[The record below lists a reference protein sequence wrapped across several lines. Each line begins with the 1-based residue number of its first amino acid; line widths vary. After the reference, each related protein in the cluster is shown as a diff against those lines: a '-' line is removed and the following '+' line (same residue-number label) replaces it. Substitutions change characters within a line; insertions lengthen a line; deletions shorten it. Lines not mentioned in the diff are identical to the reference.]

1 MFSAYCLLPTAYSLL
16 PSTYKKERKMKKLH
30 IGLIMAMIIMLPAI
44 MQAAELKLGVVNLQ
58 KALNECQAG
67 KEAVA
72 ELEDEV
78 KKRQEQGDARQ
89 EELKK
94 LNEEAEKKRAV
105 GSDEMKEQKQ
115 REVQARMQEFQRFYM
130 QSNDDLKKREQ
141 EKKTVIIKDL
151 LEVAKKLAKEKGYT
165 FVFETQAGVIYSPQ
179 EADLTEE
186 VIKLYNADYKK
197 EKKEKK

>member
-1 MFSAYCLLPTAYSLL
+1 
-16 PSTYKKERKMKKLH
+16 MKRLQ
-30 IGLIMAMIIMLPAI
+30 IGIMAIALAVAFSS
-44 MQAAELKLGVVNLQ
+44 AAAAADIKIGVVNLQ

-78 KKRQEQGDARQ
+78 KKRQEQVDARQ

-94 LNEEAEKKRAV
+94 LNEEAEKKRSV
-105 GSDEMKEQKQ
+105 WSDEMKEQKQ
-115 REVQARMQEFQRFYM
+115 RELQARMQEFQRFYM

>member
-1 MFSAYCLLPTAYSLL
+1 MRLSKRFFLDLNLNLFS
-16 PSTYKKERKMKKLH
+16 KKEKKMKKLH

-78 KKRQEQGDARQ
+78 KKRQEQVDAKQ

-94 LNEEAEKKRAV
+94 LNEEAEKKKSV
-105 GSDEMKEQKQ
+105 WSDEMKEQKQ
-115 REVQARMQEFQRFYM
+115 RELQARMQEFQRFYM

>member
-1 MFSAYCLLPTAYSLL
+1 MRLTKRFFLNLNLFS
-16 PSTYKKERKMKKLH
+16 KKEKKMKKLQ
-30 IGLIMAMIIMLPAI
+30 IGIMAIALAVAFSS
-44 MQAAELKLGVVNLQ
+44 AATAADIKIGVVNLQ

-78 KKRQEQGDARQ
+78 KKRQEQVDARQ

-94 LNEEAEKKRAV
+94 LNEEAEKKRSV
-105 GSDEMKEQKQ
+105 WSDEMKEQKQ
-115 REVQARMQEFQRFYM
+115 RELQARMQEFQRFYM

>member
-1 MFSAYCLLPTAYSLL
+1 
-16 PSTYKKERKMKKLH
+16 MKKLH

-78 KKRQEQGDARQ
+78 KKRQEQVDVRQ

-94 LNEEAEKKRAV
+94 LNEEAEKKRSV
-105 GSDEMKEQKQ
+105 WSDEMKEQKQ
-115 REVQARMQEFQRFYM
+115 RELQARMQEFQRFYM